1 MSEIRSV
8 DLVIPVYNEEANLPK
23 LLDRLKADLEPLTA
37 TWRAIFVD
45 DGSRDRSWQLISEAA
60 KADHR
65 IVGIRLGRN
74 YGQHAA
80 IFAGFARCDADAVV
94 TLDAD
99 LQNPPAEIPRLL
111 GSLAEGYDVVGGWRQ
126 QRQDRAFRRYASF
139 WMNRLISRATGVP
152 LRDYGCMLRAYRMDV
167 VRMMRE
173 SGEVASYIPALAHC
187 FTDRMTEIPVAHAE
201 RAEGESRYSFRKLI
215 GLLLDLLTG
224 FSMFPLRALST
235 FGVMM
240 ALGGLGF
247 AALLLLLRFAFG
259 AEWAAEGVFSLFAV
273 LFVFVGA
280 QFLAFGLLGEYIGRI
295 YDEVRRRPQYV
306 VRAEVG
312 DRVEEGLRR
321 AL

>member
-1 MSEIRSV
+1 
-8 DLVIPVYNEEANLPK
+8 YNEEANLRQ

-37 TWRAIFVD
+37 TWRVIFVD
-45 DGSRDRSWQLISEAA
+45 DGSRDASWQLITEAA
-60 KADHR
+60 RSDER

-80 IFAGFARCDADAVV
+80 IFAGFSRCNADAVV

-99 LQNPPAEIPRLL
+99 LQNPPSEIPRLL
-111 GSLAEGYDVVGGWRQ
+111 EALDQGYDVVGGWRQ
-126 QRQDRAFRRYASF
+126 QRHDSIFRRFASY
-139 WMNRLISRATGVP
+139 WMNRLISTATGVS

-173 SGEVASYIPALAHC
+173 SGEISSYIPALAHC

-201 RAEGESRYSFRKLI
+201 RSEGRSRYSFAKLLR
-215 GLLLDLLTG
+215 LLLDLLTG
-224 FSMFPLRALST
+224 FSMFPLRAPSP
-235 FGVMM
+235 FGVSM

-247 AALLLLLRFAFG
+247 AALLLVLRLAFG
-259 AEWAAEGVFSLFAV
+259 ASWAAEGVFSLFAV

-306 VRAEVG
+306 IRAQVG

-321 AL
+321 GL